1 MEKYLDIPNRFVTA
15 EDGTRFAYREYGKQ
29 GGVPLVCFV
38 HLAANM
44 DNWRPEL
51 LDLLAEN
58 YRIITF
64 DYKGVGL
71 SGGEQPLTIEQMA
84 KDSLLLIKALKLEKI
99 NIFSLSMGGY
109 VAQELVAIAPDMV
122 DKLIL
127 TGTGIRGGRAVKDI
141 RKIADKHTLRGVLTF
156 KDPKFYMFF
165 NQNSNGKQQATE
177 FLHSLKARRD
187 VKSKGISWKSYRR
200 QIAAIEHWG
209 KQPLAD
215 LSQIKQ
221 PTLVVNG
228 DNDTIVPTEHSYTL
242 AKEIP
247 NAKLVIYPDA
257 GHGAIFQEYEKF
269 ANEVIIFFNQS
280 YKDESYTNR
289 QTF

>member
-1 MEKYLDIPNRFVTA
+1 MKKYSNTPNRFVTA

-29 GGVPLVCFV
+29 GGTPIVCFV

-51 LDLLAEN
+51 LDLLAQN
-58 YRIITF
+58 HRIITF

-71 SGGEQPLTIEQMA
+71 SSGEQPLTIEQMA
-84 KDSLLLIKALKLEKI
+84 KDSLLFIKALKLEKV
-99 NIFSLSMGGY
+99 NILSISMGGY
-109 VAQELVAIAPDMV
+109 VAQELVFLAPDLV

-165 NQNSNGKQQATE
+165 NQNKNGKQEANE
-177 FLHSLKARRD
+177 FISSLKARKNE
-187 VKSKGISWKSYRR
+187 KSKRISWKSYRR
-200 QIAAIEHWG
+200 QLSAIEHWG
-209 KQPLAD
+209 KQPMAD

-228 DNDTIVPTEHSYTL
+228 DNDIIVPTEHSYTL

-269 ANEVIIFFNQS
+269 ANEVINFLNQS
-280 YKDESYTNR
+280 YKDESHTNR
-289 QTF
+289 